1 MAIGVAASVLLLPL
15 NAKAQKTPSGLK
27 DSNPPTELRVSK
39 KMTPAERQAKINE
52 HIAKHP
58 LLHKR
63 LVPQMAKRDSL
74 VRLNRNIEAGIK
86 TKQTPQVPILRAKD
100 AKPMTFW
107 GNVLYDA
114 TWGAET
120 PEYGIYTFGTEAPIS
135 VKKQFLDEFFRA
147 TGAGA
152 WIEDNLYFVMYQNF
166 WGTDMIYFYHYDT
179 NTWEKKVEKRIEDYS
194 LIACETAVAADG
206 TVYGCFLDGNG
217 SNNELGIADY
227 ENITRSTIG
236 RLRHSYVAMGIT
248 SDNILYGIAEDGN
261 LYKIDTS
268 TAEEILVGPT
278 GKQLKKADDSFYYQS
293 GEIDQTTNTFYW
305 DCVDSNQ
312 KSTLYT
318 VDLATGQLTEIGDFA
333 NNNIISLLTIPKA
346 KAADGAPAA
355 IDQMHFDF
363 VDGSLSG
370 HIQFTAPSKNF
381 AGGNLTDSKLTYTI
395 LNDKEEIAKGGTKPG
410 AAVSQPVT
418 LNKGYN
424 TITIIVS
431 NGEGPSPKFAS
442 RYYAGFDTPKPVVNA
457 HTSVDTNTGK
467 ATVTWEA
474 PAGGQNEGYVGE
486 LTYDIKRYPEGKVIK
501 TGHVGTMFEDTLP
514 EGETAVYGYGITP
527 NNHGTMGEE
536 MVSNYVSYGAPITPP
551 FANGFESEADLA
563 YFKVIDA
570 DNDGITWGIEE
581 PGMFNDNDGYARIL
595 RGEEKHS
602 FNDWLVSPAL
612 HVKANHKY
620 KISFRLSGRYKYY
633 EEQFEV
639 KYGTAPT
646 PEAMTKTLM
655 PQTMIKRSDFEA
667 VTLTLDADKD
677 ETIYLGFHALSVKPE
692 AMGVKIDD
700 VVMTAGVDFFAP
712 DQVTGLE
719 AEADPQ
725 GALSTQITFTAPTK
739 RLNGETLDKIT
750 GFQLRRTGQVVAEI
764 PAAAPGSKVT
774 FTDNT
779 ATNGINVYSVAAV
792 NDKGA
797 SFYCTPVAIYV
808 GEDAPVAPV
817 KKNTETRDN
826 SIRFNWEAPARG
838 RLGGYLNPEKIT
850 YTLAESDG
858 ADFKPTYTP
867 VDETTGKTFFDY
879 AVNPND
885 GAEQTVKTLFVKAK
899 NSYGESS
906 YVPLPSYIQGKP
918 YEIPFFASVKN
929 YKFYGILWSSWGTGK
944 SDFELST
951 NSVDND
957 GGSFYIVSKNKEDI
971 AYLGSGKIRLGGVDA
986 PKLMFHHKAAE
997 GSNAKITVEVETPD
1011 GVSHV
1016 AGVIDYAN
1024 LEADQWHASGI
1035 DLSPWANEPFIT
1047 FDFAVQAEAYKDL
1060 YIDRLFIRDTQTDDL
1075 NAEIEAP
1082 ETVLKGGK
1090 AKVSVRVN
1098 NFGENAANNYKV
1110 KLYANDELVETKK
1123 MTETLGA
1130 YDFTDVVFD
1139 FQSNKLDQNEAVE
1152 LKAEVE
1158 YAYDLNEDD
1167 NVVSTNVKY
1176 LTSEKPKPESAEAVL
1191 TEEGVNLTWT
1201 PVSTDTDTETKT
1213 ESFENATSWSQDNFG
1228 DFTSEA
1234 VNAGTTGG
1242 VFEKY
1247 KFPNQGSNYGFM
1259 LFDPANGWLTETQLE
1274 QVPDFKAHNGDKY
1287 LAALYRVNGEGYDV
1301 SQNNWLYSPA
1311 LSGDEQEITFWVK
1324 NYNDGQTIHEE
1335 NFSVLYS
1342 TTDDKRESFVKLG
1355 ETYSITS
1362 GAWEQIKV
1370 ELPAG
1375 TKYFAINHNT
1385 PTWNNPFFFMID
1397 DITYSCGAGEVKG
1410 YNIYRDGQLIGNVE
1424 ANVRS
1429 FIDKQIL
1436 QDADKHLYGV
1446 TAVYAA
1452 EESEATL
1459 THTVTGIN
1467 GLTLGG
1473 PAFDV
1478 YSPDGIR
1485 VAKGV
1490 KNLKSLKKGV
1500 YIVNGQKVVVK

>member
-39 KMTPAERQAKINE
+39 KMTPAERQAKMNE

-135 VKKQFLDEFFRA
+135 VKKQFQDEFFRA

-268 TAEEILVGPT
+268 TVEEILVGPT

-395 LNDKEEIAKGGTKPG
+395 LNDKEDIAKGGTKPG

-602 FNDWLVSPAL
+602 FDDWLVSPAL
-612 HVKANHKY
+612 HVKANHQY

-719 AEADPQ
+719 AEARPTGRTLHPNHVHRSYEASQRRNLRQNHGLPAPPHGPGGCRDSCCCSGQQ
-725 GALSTQITFTAPTK
+725 GDLHRQH
-739 RLNGETLDKIT
+739 R
-750 GFQLRRTGQVVAEI
+750 
-764 PAAAPGSKVT
+764 
-774 FTDNT
+774 
-779 ATNGINVYSVAAV
+779 
-792 NDKGA
+792 
-797 SFYCTPVAIYV
+797 
-808 GEDAPVAPV
+808 
-817 KKNTETRDN
+817 
-826 SIRFNWEAPARG
+826 
-838 RLGGYLNPEKIT
+838 
-850 YTLAESDG
+850 
-858 ADFKPTYTP
+858 
-867 VDETTGKTFFDY
+867 
-879 AVNPND
+879 
-885 GAEQTVKTLFVKAK
+885 
-899 NSYGESS
+899 
-906 YVPLPSYIQGKP
+906 
-918 YEIPFFASVKN
+918 
-929 YKFYGILWSSWGTGK
+929 
-944 SDFELST
+944 
-951 NSVDND
+951 
-957 GGSFYIVSKNKEDI
+957 
-971 AYLGSGKIRLGGVDA
+971 
-986 PKLMFHHKAAE
+986 H
-997 GSNAKITVEVETPD
+997 
-1011 GVSHV
+1011 
-1016 AGVIDYAN
+1016 
-1024 LEADQWHASGI
+1024 QWH
-1035 DLSPWANEPFIT
+1035 
-1047 FDFAVQAEAYKDL
+1047 Q
-1060 YIDRLFIRDTQTDDL
+1060 RL
-1075 NAEIEAP
+1075 
-1082 ETVLKGGK
+1082 
-1090 AKVSVRVN
+1090 
-1098 NFGENAANNYKV
+1098 
-1110 KLYANDELVETKK
+1110 
-1123 MTETLGA
+1123 
-1130 YDFTDVVFD
+1130 
-1139 FQSNKLDQNEAVE
+1139 
-1152 LKAEVE
+1152 
-1158 YAYDLNEDD
+1158 
-1167 NVVSTNVKY
+1167 
-1176 LTSEKPKPESAEAVL
+1176 
-1191 TEEGVNLTWT
+1191 
-1201 PVSTDTDTETKT
+1201 
-1213 ESFENATSWSQDNFG
+1213 
-1228 DFTSEA
+1228 
-1234 VNAGTTGG
+1234 
-1242 VFEKY
+1242 
-1247 KFPNQGSNYGFM
+1247 
-1259 LFDPANGWLTETQLE
+1259 
-1274 QVPDFKAHNGDKY
+1274 
-1287 LAALYRVNGEGYDV
+1287 
-1301 SQNNWLYSPA
+1301 
-1311 LSGDEQEITFWVK
+1311 
-1324 NYNDGQTIHEE
+1324 
-1335 NFSVLYS
+1335 
-1342 TTDDKRESFVKLG
+1342 
-1355 ETYSITS
+1355 
-1362 GAWEQIKV
+1362 
-1370 ELPAG
+1370 
-1375 TKYFAINHNT
+1375 
-1385 PTWNNPFFFMID
+1385 
-1397 DITYSCGAGEVKG
+1397 
-1410 YNIYRDGQLIGNVE
+1410 
-1424 ANVRS
+1424 
-1429 FIDKQIL
+1429 
-1436 QDADKHLYGV
+1436 
-1446 TAVYAA
+1446 
-1452 EESEATL
+1452 
-1459 THTVTGIN
+1459 
-1467 GLTLGG
+1467 
-1473 PAFDV
+1473 
-1478 YSPDGIR
+1478 
-1485 VAKGV
+1485 
-1490 KNLKSLKKGV
+1490 
-1500 YIVNGQKVVVK
+1500 

>member
-39 KMTPAERQAKINE
+39 KMTPAERQAKMNE

-135 VKKQFLDEFFRA
+135 VRKQFQDEFFRA

-355 IDQMHFDF
+355 IEQMHFDF

-602 FNDWLVSPAL
+602 FDDWLVSPAL
-612 HVKANHKY
+612 HVKANHQY

-774 FTDNT
+774 GTSDYLDT
-779 ATNGINVYSVAAV
+779 ACCQRQGRQFLLHPRRHLC
-792 NDKGA
+792 G
-797 SFYCTPVAIYV
+797 
-808 GEDAPVAPV
+808 
-817 KKNTETRDN
+817 
-826 SIRFNWEAPARG
+826 RG
-838 RLGGYLNPEKIT
+838 RSRRSRQKEHGNPRQ
-850 YTLAESDG
+850 LH
-858 ADFKPTYTP
+858 
-867 VDETTGKTFFDY
+867 
-879 AVNPND
+879 
-885 GAEQTVKTLFVKAK
+885 
-899 NSYGESS
+899 
-906 YVPLPSYIQGKP
+906 PLQ
-918 YEIPFFASVKN
+918 
-929 YKFYGILWSSWGTGK
+929 
-944 SDFELST
+944 
-951 NSVDND
+951 
-957 GGSFYIVSKNKEDI
+957 
-971 AYLGSGKIRLGGVDA
+971 LGSTRKRSL
-986 PKLMFHHKAAE
+986 
-997 GSNAKITVEVETPD
+997 
-1011 GVSHV
+1011 
-1016 AGVIDYAN
+1016 
-1024 LEADQWHASGI
+1024 
-1035 DLSPWANEPFIT
+1035 
-1047 FDFAVQAEAYKDL
+1047 
-1060 YIDRLFIRDTQTDDL
+1060 
-1075 NAEIEAP
+1075 
-1082 ETVLKGGK
+1082 
-1090 AKVSVRVN
+1090 
-1098 NFGENAANNYKV
+1098 
-1110 KLYANDELVETKK
+1110 
-1123 MTETLGA
+1123 
-1130 YDFTDVVFD
+1130 
-1139 FQSNKLDQNEAVE
+1139 
-1152 LKAEVE
+1152 
-1158 YAYDLNEDD
+1158 
-1167 NVVSTNVKY
+1167 
-1176 LTSEKPKPESAEAVL
+1176 
-1191 TEEGVNLTWT
+1191 
-1201 PVSTDTDTETKT
+1201 
-1213 ESFENATSWSQDNFG
+1213 
-1228 DFTSEA
+1228 
-1234 VNAGTTGG
+1234 
-1242 VFEKY
+1242 
-1247 KFPNQGSNYGFM
+1247 
-1259 LFDPANGWLTETQLE
+1259 GWLSQPREDHLHPRRVGWSRLQ
-1274 QVPDFKAHNGDKY
+1274 AH
-1287 LAALYRVNGEGYDV
+1287 LHPSR
-1301 SQNNWLYSPA
+1301 
-1311 LSGDEQEITFWVK
+1311 
-1324 NYNDGQTIHEE
+1324 
-1335 NFSVLYS
+1335 
-1342 TTDDKRESFVKLG
+1342 
-1355 ETYSITS
+1355 
-1362 GAWEQIKV
+1362 
-1370 ELPAG
+1370 
-1375 TKYFAINHNT
+1375 
-1385 PTWNNPFFFMID
+1385 
-1397 DITYSCGAGEVKG
+1397 
-1410 YNIYRDGQLIGNVE
+1410 RDH
-1424 ANVRS
+1424 R
-1429 FIDKQIL
+1429 
-1436 QDADKHLYGV
+1436 QDL
-1446 TAVYAA
+1446 
-1452 EESEATL
+1452 L
-1459 THTVTGIN
+1459 
-1467 GLTLGG
+1467 
-1473 PAFDV
+1473 
-1478 YSPDGIR
+1478 
-1485 VAKGV
+1485 
-1490 KNLKSLKKGV
+1490 
-1500 YIVNGQKVVVK
+1500 

>member
-1 MAIGVAASVLLLPL
+1 MAIGVAASVLLPPL

-39 KMTPAERQAKINE
+39 KMTPAERQAKMNE

-135 VKKQFLDEFFRA
+135 VKKQFQDEFFRA

-268 TAEEILVGPT
+268 TAEETLIGPT

-486 LTYDIKRYPEGKVIK
+486 LTYNIKRYPEGKVIK

-570 DNDGITWGIEE
+570 DNDG
-581 PGMFNDNDGYARIL
+581 YARIL

-602 FNDWLVSPAL
+602 FDDWLVSPAL

-867 VDETTGKTFFDY
+867 VGETTGKTFFDY

-885 GAEQTVKTLFVKAK
+885 GAEQTVKTIFVKAK

-1201 PVSTDTDTETKT
+1201 PVSTDTETKT

>member
-1 MAIGVAASVLLLPL
+1 MVIGVVASVLLLPL

-39 KMTPAERQAKINE
+39 KMTPAERQAKMNE
-52 HIAKHP
+52 HITKHP

-135 VKKQFLDEFFRA
+135 VKKQFQDEFFRA

-248 SDNILYGIAEDGN
+248 SDNVLYGIAEDGN

-612 HVKANHKY
+612 HVKANHQY

-750 GFQLRRTGQVVAEI
+750 GFQLRRTGLH
-764 PAAAPGSKVT
+764 
-774 FTDNT
+774 F
-779 ATNGINVYSVAAV
+779 
-792 NDKGA
+792 
-797 SFYCTPVAIYV
+797 
-808 GEDAPVAPV
+808 
-817 KKNTETRDN
+817 R
-826 SIRFNWEAPARG
+826 
-838 RLGGYLNPEKIT
+838 
-850 YTLAESDG
+850 
-858 ADFKPTYTP
+858 
-867 VDETTGKTFFDY
+867 
-879 AVNPND
+879 
-885 GAEQTVKTLFVKAK
+885 
-899 NSYGESS
+899 
-906 YVPLPSYIQGKP
+906 
-918 YEIPFFASVKN
+918 
-929 YKFYGILWSSWGTGK
+929 
-944 SDFELST
+944 
-951 NSVDND
+951 
-957 GGSFYIVSKNKEDI
+957 
-971 AYLGSGKIRLGGVDA
+971 
-986 PKLMFHHKAAE
+986 
-997 GSNAKITVEVETPD
+997 
-1011 GVSHV
+1011 
-1016 AGVIDYAN
+1016 
-1024 LEADQWHASGI
+1024 
-1035 DLSPWANEPFIT
+1035 
-1047 FDFAVQAEAYKDL
+1047 
-1060 YIDRLFIRDTQTDDL
+1060 
-1075 NAEIEAP
+1075 
-1082 ETVLKGGK
+1082 
-1090 AKVSVRVN
+1090 
-1098 NFGENAANNYKV
+1098 
-1110 KLYANDELVETKK
+1110 
-1123 MTETLGA
+1123 
-1130 YDFTDVVFD
+1130 
-1139 FQSNKLDQNEAVE
+1139 
-1152 LKAEVE
+1152 
-1158 YAYDLNEDD
+1158 
-1167 NVVSTNVKY
+1167 
-1176 LTSEKPKPESAEAVL
+1176 
-1191 TEEGVNLTWT
+1191 
-1201 PVSTDTDTETKT
+1201 
-1213 ESFENATSWSQDNFG
+1213 
-1228 DFTSEA
+1228 
-1234 VNAGTTGG
+1234 
-1242 VFEKY
+1242 
-1247 KFPNQGSNYGFM
+1247 
-1259 LFDPANGWLTETQLE
+1259 
-1274 QVPDFKAHNGDKY
+1274 
-1287 LAALYRVNGEGYDV
+1287 
-1301 SQNNWLYSPA
+1301 
-1311 LSGDEQEITFWVK
+1311 
-1324 NYNDGQTIHEE
+1324 
-1335 NFSVLYS
+1335 
-1342 TTDDKRESFVKLG
+1342 
-1355 ETYSITS
+1355 
-1362 GAWEQIKV
+1362 
-1370 ELPAG
+1370 
-1375 TKYFAINHNT
+1375 
-1385 PTWNNPFFFMID
+1385 
-1397 DITYSCGAGEVKG
+1397 
-1410 YNIYRDGQLIGNVE
+1410 
-1424 ANVRS
+1424 
-1429 FIDKQIL
+1429 
-1436 QDADKHLYGV
+1436 
-1446 TAVYAA
+1446 
-1452 EESEATL
+1452 
-1459 THTVTGIN
+1459 
-1467 GLTLGG
+1467 
-1473 PAFDV
+1473 
-1478 YSPDGIR
+1478 
-1485 VAKGV
+1485 
-1490 KNLKSLKKGV
+1490 
-1500 YIVNGQKVVVK
+1500 

>member
-39 KMTPAERQAKINE
+39 KMTPAERQAKMNE

-135 VKKQFLDEFFRA
+135 VKKQFQDEFFRA

-179 NTWEKKVEKRIEDYS
+179 NTWEKKVEKRTEDYS

-602 FNDWLVSPAL
+602 FDDWLVSPAL
-612 HVKANHKY
+612 HVKANHQY

-764 PAAAPGSKVT
+764 PAAPGSKVT

-826 SIRFNWEAPARG
+826 SIRFNWEAPAKG

-867 VDETTGKTFFDY
+867 VGETTGKTFFDY

-1060 YIDRLFIRDTQTDDL
+1060 YIDRLFVRDTQTDDL

-1130 YDFTDVVFD
+1130 YEFTDVVFD

-1167 NVVSTNVKY
+1167 NVASTNVKY

-1191 TEEGVNLTWT
+1191 TEEGVSLTWT
-1201 PVSTDTDTETKT
+1201 PVSTDTKTKT

-1259 LFDPANGWLTETQLE
+1259 AFDPTNGWLTDAQLKE
-1274 QVPDFKAHNGDKY
+1274 VPDFKAHNGDKY

-1397 DITYSCGAGEVKG
+1397 DITYSCGAGKVKG

-1467 GLTLGG
+1467 GLTLSGS
-1473 PAFDV
+1473 AFDV

>member
-1 MAIGVAASVLLLPL
+1 MAIGVAASILLLPL
-15 NAKAQKTPSGLK
+15 NAKAQETPSGLK
-27 DSNPPTELRVSK
+27 DSYPPTELRVSK
-39 KMTPAERQAKINE
+39 KMTPAERQAKMNE

-135 VKKQFLDEFFRA
+135 VKKQFQDEFFRA

-166 WGTDMIYFYHYDT
+166 WGTDIIYFYHYDT

-194 LIACETAVAADG
+194 LIACETAVAANG

-514 EGETAVYGYGITP
+514 GGETAVYGYGITP

-612 HVKANHKY
+612 HVKANHQY

-739 RLNGETLDKIT
+739 RLNGET
-750 GFQLRRTGQVVAEI
+750 
-764 PAAAPGSKVT
+764 
-774 FTDNT
+774 
-779 ATNGINVYSVAAV
+779 
-792 NDKGA
+792 
-797 SFYCTPVAIYV
+797 
-808 GEDAPVAPV
+808 
-817 KKNTETRDN
+817 
-826 SIRFNWEAPARG
+826 
-838 RLGGYLNPEKIT
+838 
-850 YTLAESDG
+850 
-858 ADFKPTYTP
+858 
-867 VDETTGKTFFDY
+867 
-879 AVNPND
+879 
-885 GAEQTVKTLFVKAK
+885 
-899 NSYGESS
+899 
-906 YVPLPSYIQGKP
+906 
-918 YEIPFFASVKN
+918 
-929 YKFYGILWSSWGTGK
+929 
-944 SDFELST
+944 
-951 NSVDND
+951 
-957 GGSFYIVSKNKEDI
+957 
-971 AYLGSGKIRLGGVDA
+971 
-986 PKLMFHHKAAE
+986 
-997 GSNAKITVEVETPD
+997 
-1011 GVSHV
+1011 
-1016 AGVIDYAN
+1016 
-1024 LEADQWHASGI
+1024 
-1035 DLSPWANEPFIT
+1035 
-1047 FDFAVQAEAYKDL
+1047 
-1060 YIDRLFIRDTQTDDL
+1060 
-1075 NAEIEAP
+1075 
-1082 ETVLKGGK
+1082 
-1090 AKVSVRVN
+1090 
-1098 NFGENAANNYKV
+1098 
-1110 KLYANDELVETKK
+1110 
-1123 MTETLGA
+1123 
-1130 YDFTDVVFD
+1130 
-1139 FQSNKLDQNEAVE
+1139 
-1152 LKAEVE
+1152 
-1158 YAYDLNEDD
+1158 
-1167 NVVSTNVKY
+1167 
-1176 LTSEKPKPESAEAVL
+1176 
-1191 TEEGVNLTWT
+1191 
-1201 PVSTDTDTETKT
+1201 
-1213 ESFENATSWSQDNFG
+1213 
-1228 DFTSEA
+1228 
-1234 VNAGTTGG
+1234 
-1242 VFEKY
+1242 
-1247 KFPNQGSNYGFM
+1247 
-1259 LFDPANGWLTETQLE
+1259 
-1274 QVPDFKAHNGDKY
+1274 
-1287 LAALYRVNGEGYDV
+1287 
-1301 SQNNWLYSPA
+1301 
-1311 LSGDEQEITFWVK
+1311 
-1324 NYNDGQTIHEE
+1324 
-1335 NFSVLYS
+1335 
-1342 TTDDKRESFVKLG
+1342 
-1355 ETYSITS
+1355 
-1362 GAWEQIKV
+1362 
-1370 ELPAG
+1370 
-1375 TKYFAINHNT
+1375 
-1385 PTWNNPFFFMID
+1385 
-1397 DITYSCGAGEVKG
+1397 
-1410 YNIYRDGQLIGNVE
+1410 
-1424 ANVRS
+1424 
-1429 FIDKQIL
+1429 
-1436 QDADKHLYGV
+1436 
-1446 TAVYAA
+1446 
-1452 EESEATL
+1452 
-1459 THTVTGIN
+1459 
-1467 GLTLGG
+1467 
-1473 PAFDV
+1473 
-1478 YSPDGIR
+1478 
-1485 VAKGV
+1485 
-1490 KNLKSLKKGV
+1490 
-1500 YIVNGQKVVVK
+1500 

>member
-39 KMTPAERQAKINE
+39 KMTPAERKAKMNE

-135 VKKQFLDEFFRA
+135 VKKQFQDEFFRA

-370 HIQFTAPSKNF
+370 HIQFTAPNKNF

-602 FNDWLVSPAL
+602 FDDWLVSPAL

-764 PAAAPGSKVT
+764 PAASPPGSKVT

-808 GEDAPVAPV
+808 GEDAPVTPV

-867 VDETTGKTFFDY
+867 VGETTGKTFFDY

-899 NSYGESS
+899 NAYGESS

-1123 MTETLGA
+1123 MSETLGS

-1191 TEEGVNLTWT
+1191 TEEGVSLTWT
-1201 PVSTDTDTETKT
+1201 PVSTDTETKT
-1213 ESFENATSWSQDNFG
+1213 ESFENATPWSQDNFG

-1259 LFDPANGWLTETQLE
+1259 LFDPANGWLTEKQLE

-1342 TTDDKRESFVKLG
+1342 TTDNKRESFVKLG

>member
-39 KMTPAERQAKINE
+39 KMTPAERQAKMNE

-135 VKKQFLDEFFRA
+135 VKKQFQDEFFRA

-370 HIQFTAPSKNF
+370 HIQFTAPNKNF

-677 ETIYLGFHALSVKPE
+677 ETIYL
-692 AMGVKIDD
+692 
-700 VVMTAGVDFFAP
+700 
-712 DQVTGLE
+712 
-719 AEADPQ
+719 
-725 GALSTQITFTAPTK
+725 
-739 RLNGETLDKIT
+739 
-750 GFQLRRTGQVVAEI
+750 
-764 PAAAPGSKVT
+764 
-774 FTDNT
+774 
-779 ATNGINVYSVAAV
+779 
-792 NDKGA
+792 A
-797 SFYCTPVAIYV
+797 SM
-808 GEDAPVAPV
+808 
-817 KKNTETRDN
+817 
-826 SIRFNWEAPARG
+826 
-838 RLGGYLNPEKIT
+838 
-850 YTLAESDG
+850 
-858 ADFKPTYTP
+858 
-867 VDETTGKTFFDY
+867 
-879 AVNPND
+879 
-885 GAEQTVKTLFVKAK
+885 
-899 NSYGESS
+899 
-906 YVPLPSYIQGKP
+906 
-918 YEIPFFASVKN
+918 PF
-929 YKFYGILWSSWGTGK
+929 
-944 SDFELST
+944 
-951 NSVDND
+951 
-957 GGSFYIVSKNKEDI
+957 
-971 AYLGSGKIRLGGVDA
+971 
-986 PKLMFHHKAAE
+986 P
-997 GSNAKITVEVETPD
+997 
-1011 GVSHV
+1011 
-1016 AGVIDYAN
+1016 
-1024 LEADQWHASGI
+1024 
-1035 DLSPWANEPFIT
+1035 
-1047 FDFAVQAEAYKDL
+1047 
-1060 YIDRLFIRDTQTDDL
+1060 
-1075 NAEIEAP
+1075 
-1082 ETVLKGGK
+1082 
-1090 AKVSVRVN
+1090 
-1098 NFGENAANNYKV
+1098 
-1110 KLYANDELVETKK
+1110 
-1123 MTETLGA
+1123 
-1130 YDFTDVVFD
+1130 
-1139 FQSNKLDQNEAVE
+1139 
-1152 LKAEVE
+1152 
-1158 YAYDLNEDD
+1158 
-1167 NVVSTNVKY
+1167 
-1176 LTSEKPKPESAEAVL
+1176 
-1191 TEEGVNLTWT
+1191 
-1201 PVSTDTDTETKT
+1201 
-1213 ESFENATSWSQDNFG
+1213 
-1228 DFTSEA
+1228 
-1234 VNAGTTGG
+1234 
-1242 VFEKY
+1242 
-1247 KFPNQGSNYGFM
+1247 
-1259 LFDPANGWLTETQLE
+1259 
-1274 QVPDFKAHNGDKY
+1274 
-1287 LAALYRVNGEGYDV
+1287 
-1301 SQNNWLYSPA
+1301 
-1311 LSGDEQEITFWVK
+1311 
-1324 NYNDGQTIHEE
+1324 
-1335 NFSVLYS
+1335 
-1342 TTDDKRESFVKLG
+1342 
-1355 ETYSITS
+1355 
-1362 GAWEQIKV
+1362 
-1370 ELPAG
+1370 
-1375 TKYFAINHNT
+1375 
-1385 PTWNNPFFFMID
+1385 
-1397 DITYSCGAGEVKG
+1397 
-1410 YNIYRDGQLIGNVE
+1410 
-1424 ANVRS
+1424 
-1429 FIDKQIL
+1429 
-1436 QDADKHLYGV
+1436 
-1446 TAVYAA
+1446 
-1452 EESEATL
+1452 
-1459 THTVTGIN
+1459 
-1467 GLTLGG
+1467 
-1473 PAFDV
+1473 
-1478 YSPDGIR
+1478 
-1485 VAKGV
+1485 
-1490 KNLKSLKKGV
+1490 
-1500 YIVNGQKVVVK
+1500 

>member
-39 KMTPAERQAKINE
+39 KMTPAERQAKMNE

-135 VKKQFLDEFFRA
+135 VKKQFQDEFFRA

-602 FNDWLVSPAL
+602 FDDWLVSPAL

-808 GEDAPVAPV
+808 GEDAPVTPV
-817 KKNTETRDN
+817 KRTR
-826 SIRFNWEAPARG
+826 
-838 RLGGYLNPEKIT
+838 
-850 YTLAESDG
+850 
-858 ADFKPTYTP
+858 KP
-867 VDETTGKTFFDY
+867 ETTPSASIGKHPQEVAWVAISTPRRSLTPSPSRMEPTSSPLTPQS
-879 AVNPND
+879 ARPQ
-885 GAEQTVKTLFVKAK
+885 ARPSLTTLSIPTTEQ
-899 NSYGESS
+899 SR
-906 YVPLPSYIQGKP
+906 P
-918 YEIPFFASVKN
+918 
-929 YKFYGILWSSWGTGK
+929 
-944 SDFELST
+944 
-951 NSVDND
+951 
-957 GGSFYIVSKNKEDI
+957 
-971 AYLGSGKIRLGGVDA
+971 
-986 PKLMFHHKAAE
+986 
-997 GSNAKITVEVETPD
+997 
-1011 GVSHV
+1011 
-1016 AGVIDYAN
+1016 
-1024 LEADQWHASGI
+1024 
-1035 DLSPWANEPFIT
+1035 
-1047 FDFAVQAEAYKDL
+1047 
-1060 YIDRLFIRDTQTDDL
+1060 
-1075 NAEIEAP
+1075 
-1082 ETVLKGGK
+1082 
-1090 AKVSVRVN
+1090 
-1098 NFGENAANNYKV
+1098 
-1110 KLYANDELVETKK
+1110 
-1123 MTETLGA
+1123 
-1130 YDFTDVVFD
+1130 
-1139 FQSNKLDQNEAVE
+1139 
-1152 LKAEVE
+1152 
-1158 YAYDLNEDD
+1158 
-1167 NVVSTNVKY
+1167 
-1176 LTSEKPKPESAEAVL
+1176 
-1191 TEEGVNLTWT
+1191 
-1201 PVSTDTDTETKT
+1201 
-1213 ESFENATSWSQDNFG
+1213 
-1228 DFTSEA
+1228 
-1234 VNAGTTGG
+1234 
-1242 VFEKY
+1242 
-1247 KFPNQGSNYGFM
+1247 
-1259 LFDPANGWLTETQLE
+1259 
-1274 QVPDFKAHNGDKY
+1274 
-1287 LAALYRVNGEGYDV
+1287 
-1301 SQNNWLYSPA
+1301 
-1311 LSGDEQEITFWVK
+1311 
-1324 NYNDGQTIHEE
+1324 
-1335 NFSVLYS
+1335 
-1342 TTDDKRESFVKLG
+1342 
-1355 ETYSITS
+1355 
-1362 GAWEQIKV
+1362 
-1370 ELPAG
+1370 
-1375 TKYFAINHNT
+1375 
-1385 PTWNNPFFFMID
+1385 
-1397 DITYSCGAGEVKG
+1397 
-1410 YNIYRDGQLIGNVE
+1410 
-1424 ANVRS
+1424 
-1429 FIDKQIL
+1429 
-1436 QDADKHLYGV
+1436 
-1446 TAVYAA
+1446 
-1452 EESEATL
+1452 
-1459 THTVTGIN
+1459 
-1467 GLTLGG
+1467 
-1473 PAFDV
+1473 
-1478 YSPDGIR
+1478 
-1485 VAKGV
+1485 
-1490 KNLKSLKKGV
+1490 
-1500 YIVNGQKVVVK
+1500 

>member
-1 MAIGVAASVLLLPL
+1 MVIGVVVSVLLLPL

-39 KMTPAERQAKINE
+39 KMTPAERQAKMNE

-135 VKKQFLDEFFRA
+135 VKKQFQDEFFRA

-424 TITIIVS
+424 TITIIVN

-612 HVKANHKY
+612 HVKANHQY

-826 SIRFNWEAPARG
+826 SIRFNWEAPAKG

-867 VDETTGKTFFDY
+867 VGETTGKTFFDY

-1024 LEADQWHASGI
+1024 LEADQWHCLGSL

-1201 PVSTDTDTETKT
+1201 PVSTDTETKT

-1259 LFDPANGWLTETQLE
+1259 LFDPANGWLTEKQLE

-1342 TTDDKRESFVKLG
+1342 TTDNKRESFVKLG

-1397 DITYSCGAGEVKG
+1397 DITYSCGAGEVKS

-1467 GLTLGG
+1467 GLTLGES
-1473 PAFDV
+1473 AFDV

>member
-39 KMTPAERQAKINE
+39 KMTPAERQAKMNE

-135 VKKQFLDEFFRA
+135 VKKQFQDEFFRA

-612 HVKANHKY
+612 HVKANHQY

-764 PAAAPGSKVT
+764 PAAPGSKVT

-808 GEDAPVAPV
+808 GEDAPVTPI

-867 VDETTGKTFFDY
+867 VGETTGKTFFDY

-1024 LEADQWHASGI
+1024 LEADQWHASSI

-1123 MTETLGA
+1123 MSETLGA

-1139 FQSNKLDQNEAVE
+1139 FQSNKLDQNESVE

-1191 TEEGVNLTWT
+1191 TEEGVSLTWT
-1201 PVSTDTDTETKT
+1201 PVSTDTETKT

-1259 LFDPANGWLTETQLE
+1259 LFDPANGWLTEKQLE

-1385 PTWNNPFFFMID
+1385 PTWNNPFIFMID
-1397 DITYSCGAGEVKG
+1397 DITYSCGAGKVKG

-1467 GLTLGG
+1467 GLTLGES
-1473 PAFDV
+1473 AFDV

>member
-1 MAIGVAASVLLLPL
+1 MAIGVVASVLLLPL

-39 KMTPAERQAKINE
+39 KMTPAERQAKMNE

-135 VKKQFLDEFFRA
+135 VKKQFQDEFFRA

-486 LTYDIKRYPEGKVIK
+486 LTYNIKRYPEGKVIK

-612 HVKANHKY
+612 HVKANHQY

-712 DQVTGLE
+712 DQVIGLE

-779 ATNGINVYSVAAV
+779 AVNGINVYSVAAV

-808 GEDAPVAPV
+808 GEDAPVTPV

-858 ADFKPTYTP
+858 WSRLQATYTP
-867 VDETTGKTFFDY
+867 VGETTGKTFFDY

-1123 MTETLGA
+1123 MSETLGA

-1139 FQSNKLDQNEAVE
+1139 FQSNKLDQNESVE

-1191 TEEGVNLTWT
+1191 TEEGVSLTWT
-1201 PVSTDTDTETKT
+1201 PVSTDTETKT

-1362 GAWEQIKV
+1362 GTWEQIKV

-1397 DITYSCGAGEVKG
+1397 DITYSCGAGKVKG

-1467 GLTLGG
+1467 GLTLSGS
-1473 PAFDV
+1473 AFDV

>member
-1 MAIGVAASVLLLPL
+1 MAIGVVASVLLLPL

-39 KMTPAERQAKINE
+39 KMTPAERQAKMNE

-248 SDNILYGIAEDGN
+248 SDNVLYGIAEDGN

-370 HIQFTAPSKNF
+370 HIQFTAPNKNF

-501 TGHVGTMFEDTLP
+501 TGHVGTIFEDTLP

-602 FNDWLVSPAL
+602 FDDWLVSPAL

-639 KYGTAPT
+639 MYGTAPT

-750 GFQLRRTGQVVAEI
+750 GFLLRRTGQVVAEI
-764 PAAAPGSKVT
+764 PAAPGSKVT

-867 VDETTGKTFFDY
+867 VGETTGKTFFDY

-1139 FQSNKLDQNEAVE
+1139 FQSNKLDQNESVE

-1191 TEEGVNLTWT
+1191 TEEGVSLTWT
-1201 PVSTDTDTETKT
+1201 PVSTDTETKT

-1259 LFDPANGWLTETQLE
+1259 LFDPANGWLTETQLD

-1362 GAWEQIKV
+1362 DAWEQIKV

-1397 DITYSCGAGEVKG
+1397 DITYSCGAGKVKG

-1473 PAFDV
+1473 SAFDV

>member
-1 MAIGVAASVLLLPL
+1 MAIGVVASVLLLPL

-39 KMTPAERQAKINE
+39 KMTPAERQAKMNE
-52 HIAKHP
+52 HITKHP

-100 AKPMTFW
+100 TKPMTFW

-135 VKKQFLDEFFRA
+135 VKKQFQDEFFRA

-612 HVKANHKY
+612 HVKANHQY

-764 PAAAPGSKVT
+764 PAAPGSKVT

-808 GEDAPVAPV
+808 GEDAPVTPV

-867 VDETTGKTFFDY
+867 VGETTGKTFFDY

-1130 YDFTDVVFD
+1130 YEFTDVVFD
-1139 FQSNKLDQNEAVE
+1139 FQSNKLDPNEAVE

-1191 TEEGVNLTWT
+1191 TEEGVSLTWT
-1201 PVSTDTDTETKT
+1201 PVSTDTETKT

-1473 PAFDV
+1473 SAFDV

>member
-1 MAIGVAASVLLLPL
+1 MAIGVVASVLLLPL
-15 NAKAQKTPSGLK
+15 NAKAQKTPAGLK

-39 KMTPAERQAKINE
+39 KMTPAERQAKMNE
-52 HIAKHP
+52 HIAKRP

-268 TAEEILVGPT
+268 TAEETLVGPT

-581 PGMFNDNDGYARIL
+581 PGMFNDNDGFARIL

-808 GEDAPVAPV
+808 GEDAPV

-867 VDETTGKTFFDY
+867 VGETTGKTFFDY

-1047 FDFAVQAEAYKDL
+1047 FDFAVQAEAYKEL

-1130 YDFTDVVFD
+1130 YEFTDVVFD

-1167 NVVSTNVKY
+1167 NVASTNVKY

-1191 TEEGVNLTWT
+1191 TEEGVSLTWT
-1201 PVSTDTDTETKT
+1201 PVSTDTETKT

-1385 PTWNNPFFFMID
+1385 PTWNNPFIFMID
-1397 DITYSCGAGEVKG
+1397 DITYSCGAGKVKG

-1473 PAFDV
+1473 SAFDV

>member
-1 MAIGVAASVLLLPL
+1 MAIGVVASVLLLPL

-39 KMTPAERQAKINE
+39 KMTPAERQAKMNE

-135 VKKQFLDEFFRA
+135 VKKQFQDEFFRA

-536 MVSNYVSYGAPITPP
+536 MVSNYVFYGAPITPP
-551 FANGFESEADLA
+551 FANSFESEADLA

-581 PGMFNDNDGYARIL
+581 PGMFNDNDSYARIL

-764 PAAAPGSKVT
+764 PAAAAPGSKVT

-808 GEDAPVAPV
+808 GEDAPVTPV

-838 RLGGYLNPEKIT
+838 RL
-850 YTLAESDG
+850 
-858 ADFKPTYTP
+858 
-867 VDETTGKTFFDY
+867 
-879 AVNPND
+879 
-885 GAEQTVKTLFVKAK
+885 
-899 NSYGESS
+899 
-906 YVPLPSYIQGKP
+906 
-918 YEIPFFASVKN
+918 
-929 YKFYGILWSSWGTGK
+929 
-944 SDFELST
+944 
-951 NSVDND
+951 
-957 GGSFYIVSKNKEDI
+957 
-971 AYLGSGKIRLGGVDA
+971 
-986 PKLMFHHKAAE
+986 
-997 GSNAKITVEVETPD
+997 
-1011 GVSHV
+1011 
-1016 AGVIDYAN
+1016 
-1024 LEADQWHASGI
+1024 
-1035 DLSPWANEPFIT
+1035 
-1047 FDFAVQAEAYKDL
+1047 
-1060 YIDRLFIRDTQTDDL
+1060 
-1075 NAEIEAP
+1075 
-1082 ETVLKGGK
+1082 
-1090 AKVSVRVN
+1090 
-1098 NFGENAANNYKV
+1098 
-1110 KLYANDELVETKK
+1110 
-1123 MTETLGA
+1123 
-1130 YDFTDVVFD
+1130 
-1139 FQSNKLDQNEAVE
+1139 
-1152 LKAEVE
+1152 
-1158 YAYDLNEDD
+1158 
-1167 NVVSTNVKY
+1167 
-1176 LTSEKPKPESAEAVL
+1176 
-1191 TEEGVNLTWT
+1191 
-1201 PVSTDTDTETKT
+1201 
-1213 ESFENATSWSQDNFG
+1213 
-1228 DFTSEA
+1228 
-1234 VNAGTTGG
+1234 
-1242 VFEKY
+1242 
-1247 KFPNQGSNYGFM
+1247 
-1259 LFDPANGWLTETQLE
+1259 
-1274 QVPDFKAHNGDKY
+1274 
-1287 LAALYRVNGEGYDV
+1287 
-1301 SQNNWLYSPA
+1301 
-1311 LSGDEQEITFWVK
+1311 
-1324 NYNDGQTIHEE
+1324 
-1335 NFSVLYS
+1335 
-1342 TTDDKRESFVKLG
+1342 
-1355 ETYSITS
+1355 
-1362 GAWEQIKV
+1362 
-1370 ELPAG
+1370 
-1375 TKYFAINHNT
+1375 
-1385 PTWNNPFFFMID
+1385 
-1397 DITYSCGAGEVKG
+1397 
-1410 YNIYRDGQLIGNVE
+1410 
-1424 ANVRS
+1424 
-1429 FIDKQIL
+1429 
-1436 QDADKHLYGV
+1436 
-1446 TAVYAA
+1446 
-1452 EESEATL
+1452 
-1459 THTVTGIN
+1459 
-1467 GLTLGG
+1467 
-1473 PAFDV
+1473 
-1478 YSPDGIR
+1478 
-1485 VAKGV
+1485 
-1490 KNLKSLKKGV
+1490 
-1500 YIVNGQKVVVK
+1500 

>member
-39 KMTPAERQAKINE
+39 KMTPAERQAKMNE

-135 VKKQFLDEFFRA
+135 VKKQFQDEFFRA

-370 HIQFTAPSKNF
+370 HIQFTAPNKNF

-602 FNDWLVSPAL
+602 FDDWLVSPAL
-612 HVKANHKY
+612 HVKANHQY

-808 GEDAPVAPV
+808 GEDAPVTPI

-838 RLGGYLNPEKIT
+838 RFGGYLNPEKIT
-850 YTLAESDG
+850 YT
-858 ADFKPTYTP
+858 P
-867 VDETTGKTFFDY
+867 VGETTGKTFFDY

-944 SDFELST
+944 SDFELSN

-1060 YIDRLFIRDTQTDDL
+1060 YIDRLFVRDTQTDDL

-1167 NVVSTNVKY
+1167 NVVSTNIKY

-1191 TEEGVNLTWT
+1191 TEEGVSLTWT
-1201 PVSTDTDTETKT
+1201 PVSTDTETKT

-1259 LFDPANGWLTETQLE
+1259 AFDPTNGWLTDAQLKE
-1274 QVPDFKAHNGDKY
+1274 VPDFKAHNGDKY

-1429 FIDKQIL
+1429 FIDKLIL

-1473 PAFDV
+1473 SAFDV

>member
-1 MAIGVAASVLLLPL
+1 MAIGVAASVLLPPL

-39 KMTPAERQAKINE
+39 KMTPAERQAKMNE

-135 VKKQFLDEFFRA
+135 VKKQFQDEFFRA

-152 WIEDNLYFVMYQNF
+152 WIEDNLYFVMYQKF

-268 TAEEILVGPT
+268 TAEETLVGPT

-486 LTYDIKRYPEGKVIK
+486 LTYNIKRYPEGKVIK

-602 FNDWLVSPAL
+602 FDDWLVSPAL
-612 HVKANHKY
+612 HVKANHQY

-808 GEDAPVAPV
+808 GEDAPV

-867 VDETTGKTFFDY
+867 VGETTGKTFFDY

-885 GAEQTVKTLFVKAK
+885 GAEQTVKTIFVKAK

-1130 YDFTDVVFD
+1130 YEFTDVVFD

-1167 NVVSTNVKY
+1167 NVASTDVKY

-1191 TEEGVNLTWT
+1191 TEEGVSLTWT
-1201 PVSTDTDTETKT
+1201 PVSTDTETKT

-1397 DITYSCGAGEVKG
+1397 DITYSCGAGKVKG

-1446 TAVYAA
+1446 NAVYAA

-1473 PAFDV
+1473 SAFDV

>member
-39 KMTPAERQAKINE
+39 KMTPAERQAKMNE

-248 SDNILYGIAEDGN
+248 SDNVLYGIAEDGN

-370 HIQFTAPSKNF
+370 HIQFTAPNKNF

-527 NNHGTMGEE
+527 NNHGTIGEE

-612 HVKANHKY
+612 HVKANHQY

-808 GEDAPVAPV
+808 GEDAPVTPV

-867 VDETTGKTFFDY
+867 VGETTGKTFFDY

-929 YKFYGILWSSWGTGK
+929 YKFYGILWSSWGTG
-944 SDFELST
+944 FLP
-951 NSVDND
+951 
-957 GGSFYIVSKNKEDI
+957 I
-971 AYLGSGKIRLGGVDA
+971 L
-986 PKLMFHHKAAE
+986 
-997 GSNAKITVEVETPD
+997 
-1011 GVSHV
+1011 
-1016 AGVIDYAN
+1016 
-1024 LEADQWHASGI
+1024 
-1035 DLSPWANEPFIT
+1035 
-1047 FDFAVQAEAYKDL
+1047 
-1060 YIDRLFIRDTQTDDL
+1060 
-1075 NAEIEAP
+1075 
-1082 ETVLKGGK
+1082 
-1090 AKVSVRVN
+1090 
-1098 NFGENAANNYKV
+1098 
-1110 KLYANDELVETKK
+1110 
-1123 MTETLGA
+1123 
-1130 YDFTDVVFD
+1130 
-1139 FQSNKLDQNEAVE
+1139 
-1152 LKAEVE
+1152 
-1158 YAYDLNEDD
+1158 
-1167 NVVSTNVKY
+1167 
-1176 LTSEKPKPESAEAVL
+1176 
-1191 TEEGVNLTWT
+1191 
-1201 PVSTDTDTETKT
+1201 
-1213 ESFENATSWSQDNFG
+1213 
-1228 DFTSEA
+1228 
-1234 VNAGTTGG
+1234 
-1242 VFEKY
+1242 
-1247 KFPNQGSNYGFM
+1247 
-1259 LFDPANGWLTETQLE
+1259 
-1274 QVPDFKAHNGDKY
+1274 
-1287 LAALYRVNGEGYDV
+1287 
-1301 SQNNWLYSPA
+1301 
-1311 LSGDEQEITFWVK
+1311 
-1324 NYNDGQTIHEE
+1324 
-1335 NFSVLYS
+1335 
-1342 TTDDKRESFVKLG
+1342 
-1355 ETYSITS
+1355 SIT
-1362 GAWEQIKV
+1362 
-1370 ELPAG
+1370 
-1375 TKYFAINHNT
+1375 
-1385 PTWNNPFFFMID
+1385 
-1397 DITYSCGAGEVKG
+1397 
-1410 YNIYRDGQLIGNVE
+1410 
-1424 ANVRS
+1424 
-1429 FIDKQIL
+1429 
-1436 QDADKHLYGV
+1436 
-1446 TAVYAA
+1446 TAVA
-1452 EESEATL
+1452 STSCQK
-1459 THTVTGIN
+1459 TRRT
-1467 GLTLGG
+1467 
-1473 PAFDV
+1473 
-1478 YSPDGIR
+1478 SPTSAR
-1485 VAKGV
+1485 ARSVWVALMLP
-1490 KNLKSLKKGV
+1490 N
-1500 YIVNGQKVVVK
+1500 

>member
-1 MAIGVAASVLLLPL
+1 MAIGVVASVLLLPL
-15 NAKAQKTPSGLK
+15 NAKAQKTPAGLK

-39 KMTPAERQAKINE
+39 KMTPAERQAKMNE
-52 HIAKHP
+52 HIAKRP

-268 TAEEILVGPT
+268 TAEETLVGPT

-581 PGMFNDNDGYARIL
+581 PGMFNDNDGFARIL

-838 RLGGYLNPEKIT
+838 SL
-850 YTLAESDG
+850 
-858 ADFKPTYTP
+858 
-867 VDETTGKTFFDY
+867 
-879 AVNPND
+879 
-885 GAEQTVKTLFVKAK
+885 
-899 NSYGESS
+899 
-906 YVPLPSYIQGKP
+906 
-918 YEIPFFASVKN
+918 
-929 YKFYGILWSSWGTGK
+929 
-944 SDFELST
+944 
-951 NSVDND
+951 
-957 GGSFYIVSKNKEDI
+957 
-971 AYLGSGKIRLGGVDA
+971 
-986 PKLMFHHKAAE
+986 
-997 GSNAKITVEVETPD
+997 
-1011 GVSHV
+1011 
-1016 AGVIDYAN
+1016 
-1024 LEADQWHASGI
+1024 
-1035 DLSPWANEPFIT
+1035 
-1047 FDFAVQAEAYKDL
+1047 
-1060 YIDRLFIRDTQTDDL
+1060 
-1075 NAEIEAP
+1075 
-1082 ETVLKGGK
+1082 
-1090 AKVSVRVN
+1090 
-1098 NFGENAANNYKV
+1098 
-1110 KLYANDELVETKK
+1110 
-1123 MTETLGA
+1123 
-1130 YDFTDVVFD
+1130 
-1139 FQSNKLDQNEAVE
+1139 
-1152 LKAEVE
+1152 
-1158 YAYDLNEDD
+1158 
-1167 NVVSTNVKY
+1167 
-1176 LTSEKPKPESAEAVL
+1176 
-1191 TEEGVNLTWT
+1191 
-1201 PVSTDTDTETKT
+1201 
-1213 ESFENATSWSQDNFG
+1213 
-1228 DFTSEA
+1228 
-1234 VNAGTTGG
+1234 
-1242 VFEKY
+1242 
-1247 KFPNQGSNYGFM
+1247 
-1259 LFDPANGWLTETQLE
+1259 GWLSQPREDHLHPRRVGWSRLQ
-1274 QVPDFKAHNGDKY
+1274 AH
-1287 LAALYRVNGEGYDV
+1287 LHPSR
-1301 SQNNWLYSPA
+1301 
-1311 LSGDEQEITFWVK
+1311 
-1324 NYNDGQTIHEE
+1324 
-1335 NFSVLYS
+1335 
-1342 TTDDKRESFVKLG
+1342 
-1355 ETYSITS
+1355 
-1362 GAWEQIKV
+1362 
-1370 ELPAG
+1370 
-1375 TKYFAINHNT
+1375 
-1385 PTWNNPFFFMID
+1385 
-1397 DITYSCGAGEVKG
+1397 
-1410 YNIYRDGQLIGNVE
+1410 RDH
-1424 ANVRS
+1424 R
-1429 FIDKQIL
+1429 
-1436 QDADKHLYGV
+1436 QDL
-1446 TAVYAA
+1446 
-1452 EESEATL
+1452 L
-1459 THTVTGIN
+1459 
-1467 GLTLGG
+1467 
-1473 PAFDV
+1473 
-1478 YSPDGIR
+1478 
-1485 VAKGV
+1485 
-1490 KNLKSLKKGV
+1490 
-1500 YIVNGQKVVVK
+1500 

>member
-39 KMTPAERQAKINE
+39 KMTPAERQAKMNE

-135 VKKQFLDEFFRA
+135 VKKQFQDEFFRA

-248 SDNILYGIAEDGN
+248 SDNVLYGIAEDGN

-486 LTYDIKRYPEGKVIK
+486 LTYNIKRYPEGKVIK

-602 FNDWLVSPAL
+602 FDDWLVSPAL
-612 HVKANHKY
+612 HVKANHQY

-750 GFQLRRTGQVVAEI
+750 GFLLRRTGQVVAEI
-764 PAAAPGSKVT
+764 PAAPGSKVT

-779 ATNGINVYSVAAV
+779 AVNGINVYSVAAV

-808 GEDAPVAPV
+808 GEDAPVTPI

-867 VDETTGKTFFDY
+867 VGETTGKTFFDY

-1035 DLSPWANEPFIT
+1035 DLSPWANEPFVT

-1123 MTETLGA
+1123 MSETLGA

-1139 FQSNKLDQNEAVE
+1139 FQSNKLDQNESVE

-1191 TEEGVNLTWT
+1191 TEEGVSLTWT
-1201 PVSTDTDTETKT
+1201 PVSTDTETKT

-1259 LFDPANGWLTETQLE
+1259 LFDPANGWLTEKQLE

-1342 TTDDKRESFVKLG
+1342 TTDNKRESFVKLG

-1467 GLTLGG
+1467 GLTLSGS
-1473 PAFDV
+1473 AFDV

>member
-39 KMTPAERQAKINE
+39 KMTPAERQAKMNE

-135 VKKQFLDEFFRA
+135 VKKQFQDEFFRA

-166 WGTDMIYFYHYDT
+166 WGTDIIYFYHYDT

-248 SDNILYGIAEDGN
+248 SDNVLYGIAEDGN

-346 KAADGAPAA
+346 KAAA

-486 LTYDIKRYPEGKVIK
+486 LTYNIKRYPEGKVIK

-514 EGETAVYGYGITP
+514 EGETAVYGYDITP

-602 FNDWLVSPAL
+602 FDDWLVSPAL
-612 HVKANHKY
+612 HVKANHQY

-779 ATNGINVYSVAAV
+779 AVNGINVYSVAAV

-808 GEDAPVAPV
+808 GEDAPVTPV

-867 VDETTGKTFFDY
+867 VGETTGKTFFDY

-1110 KLYANDELVETKK
+1110 KLYANDELVEAKK
-1123 MTETLGA
+1123 MSETLGA

-1139 FQSNKLDQNEAVE
+1139 FQSNKLDQNESVE

-1191 TEEGVNLTWT
+1191 TEEGVSLTWT
-1201 PVSTDTDTETKT
+1201 PVSTDTETKT

-1259 LFDPANGWLTETQLE
+1259 LFDPANGWLTEKQLE

-1342 TTDDKRESFVKLG
+1342 TTDNKRESFVKLG

-1467 GLTLGG
+1467 GLTLSGS
-1473 PAFDV
+1473 AFDV

>member
-39 KMTPAERQAKINE
+39 KMTPAERQAKMNE

-135 VKKQFLDEFFRA
+135 VKKQFQDEFFRA

-248 SDNILYGIAEDGN
+248 SDNVLYGIAEDGN

-424 TITIIVS
+424 TITIVVS

-501 TGHVGTMFEDTLP
+501 TGHVGTIFEDTLP

-725 GALSTQITFTAPTK
+725 GALATQITFTAPTK

-808 GEDAPVAPV
+808 GEDAPVTPV

-850 YTLAESDG
+850 YT
-858 ADFKPTYTP
+858 P
-867 VDETTGKTFFDY
+867 VGETTGKTFFDY

-1035 DLSPWANEPFIT
+1035 DLSPWANEPFFT

-1139 FQSNKLDQNEAVE
+1139 FQSNKLDQNESVE

-1191 TEEGVNLTWT
+1191 TEEGVSLTWT
-1201 PVSTDTDTETKT
+1201 PVSTDTETKT

-1397 DITYSCGAGEVKG
+1397 DITYSCGAGKVKG

>member
-39 KMTPAERQAKINE
+39 KMTPAERQAKMNE

-248 SDNILYGIAEDGN
+248 SDNVLYGIAEDGN

-370 HIQFTAPSKNF
+370 HIQFTAPNKNF

-612 HVKANHKY
+612 HVKANHQY

-826 SIRFNWEAPARG
+826 SIRFNWEAPAKG

-867 VDETTGKTFFDY
+867 VGETTGKTFFDY

-929 YKFYGILWSSWGTGK
+929 YKFYGILWSSWGTSK

-1024 LEADQWHASGI
+1024 LEADQWYASGI

-1123 MTETLGA
+1123 MPETLGA

-1191 TEEGVNLTWT
+1191 TEEGVSLTWT
-1201 PVSTDTDTETKT
+1201 PVSTDTETKT

-1342 TTDDKRESFVKLG
+1342 TDDKRESFVKLG

-1397 DITYSCGAGEVKG
+1397 DITYSCGAGKVKG

-1473 PAFDV
+1473 SAFDV

>member
-39 KMTPAERQAKINE
+39 KMTPAERQAKMNE

-135 VKKQFLDEFFRA
+135 VKKQFQDEFFRA

-602 FNDWLVSPAL
+602 FDDWLVSPAL
-612 HVKANHKY
+612 HVKANHQY

-750 GFQLRRTGQVVAEI
+750 GFLLRRTGQVVAEI
-764 PAAAPGSKVT
+764 PAAPGSKVT

-779 ATNGINVYSVAAV
+779 AVNGINVYSVAAV

-808 GEDAPVAPV
+808 GEDAPVTPV

-867 VDETTGKTFFDY
+867 VGETTGKTFFDY

-1123 MTETLGA
+1123 MSETLGA

-1191 TEEGVNLTWT
+1191 TEEGVSLTWT
-1201 PVSTDTDTETKT
+1201 PVSTDTETKT

-1473 PAFDV
+1473 SAFDV

>member
-39 KMTPAERQAKINE
+39 KMTPAERQAKMNE

-135 VKKQFLDEFFRA
+135 VKKQFQDEFFRA

-418 LNKGYN
+418 LNKGY
-424 TITIIVS
+424 ITIIVS

-602 FNDWLVSPAL
+602 FDDWLVSPAL
-612 HVKANHKY
+612 HVKANHQY

-808 GEDAPVAPV
+808 GEDAPVTPV

-867 VDETTGKTFFDY
+867 VGETTGKTFFDY

-1191 TEEGVNLTWT
+1191 TEEGVSLTWT
-1201 PVSTDTDTETKT
+1201 PVSTDTETKT

-1473 PAFDV
+1473 SAFDV

>member
-39 KMTPAERQAKINE
+39 KMTPAERQAKMNE

-135 VKKQFLDEFFRA
+135 VKKQFQDEFFRA

-370 HIQFTAPSKNF
+370 HIQFTAPNKNF

-612 HVKANHKY
+612 HVKANHQY

-779 ATNGINVYSVAAV
+779 AVNGINVYSVAAV

-850 YTLAESDG
+850 YT
-858 ADFKPTYTP
+858 P
-867 VDETTGKTFFDY
+867 VGETTGKTFFDY

-1139 FQSNKLDQNEAVE
+1139 FQSNKLDQNESVE

-1191 TEEGVNLTWT
+1191 TEEGVSLTWT
-1201 PVSTDTDTETKT
+1201 PVSTDTETKT

-1342 TTDDKRESFVKLG
+1342 TTDNKRESFIKLG

-1473 PAFDV
+1473 SAFDV

>member
-15 NAKAQKTPSGLK
+15 NAKAQETPSGLK

-39 KMTPAERQAKINE
+39 KMTPAERQAKMNE

-135 VKKQFLDEFFRA
+135 VKKQFQDEFFRA

-248 SDNILYGIAEDGN
+248 SDNVLYGIAEDGN

-312 KSTLYT
+312 KSTLYI

-486 LTYDIKRYPEGKVIK
+486 LTYNIKRYPEGKVIK

-514 EGETAVYGYGITP
+514 EGETASLWSYGITP

-612 HVKANHKY
+612 HVKANHQY

-646 PEAMTKTLM
+646 SEAMTKTLM

-764 PAAAPGSKVT
+764 PAAAPG
-774 FTDNT
+774 
-779 ATNGINVYSVAAV
+779 
-792 NDKGA
+792 
-797 SFYCTPVAIYV
+797 
-808 GEDAPVAPV
+808 
-817 KKNTETRDN
+817 R
-826 SIRFNWEAPARG
+826 R
-838 RLGGYLNPEKIT
+838 
-850 YTLAESDG
+850 
-858 ADFKPTYTP
+858 
-867 VDETTGKTFFDY
+867 
-879 AVNPND
+879 
-885 GAEQTVKTLFVKAK
+885 
-899 NSYGESS
+899 
-906 YVPLPSYIQGKP
+906 
-918 YEIPFFASVKN
+918 
-929 YKFYGILWSSWGTGK
+929 
-944 SDFELST
+944 
-951 NSVDND
+951 
-957 GGSFYIVSKNKEDI
+957 
-971 AYLGSGKIRLGGVDA
+971 
-986 PKLMFHHKAAE
+986 
-997 GSNAKITVEVETPD
+997 
-1011 GVSHV
+1011 
-1016 AGVIDYAN
+1016 
-1024 LEADQWHASGI
+1024 
-1035 DLSPWANEPFIT
+1035 
-1047 FDFAVQAEAYKDL
+1047 
-1060 YIDRLFIRDTQTDDL
+1060 
-1075 NAEIEAP
+1075 
-1082 ETVLKGGK
+1082 
-1090 AKVSVRVN
+1090 
-1098 NFGENAANNYKV
+1098 
-1110 KLYANDELVETKK
+1110 
-1123 MTETLGA
+1123 
-1130 YDFTDVVFD
+1130 
-1139 FQSNKLDQNEAVE
+1139 
-1152 LKAEVE
+1152 
-1158 YAYDLNEDD
+1158 
-1167 NVVSTNVKY
+1167 
-1176 LTSEKPKPESAEAVL
+1176 
-1191 TEEGVNLTWT
+1191 
-1201 PVSTDTDTETKT
+1201 
-1213 ESFENATSWSQDNFG
+1213 
-1228 DFTSEA
+1228 
-1234 VNAGTTGG
+1234 
-1242 VFEKY
+1242 
-1247 KFPNQGSNYGFM
+1247 
-1259 LFDPANGWLTETQLE
+1259 
-1274 QVPDFKAHNGDKY
+1274 
-1287 LAALYRVNGEGYDV
+1287 
-1301 SQNNWLYSPA
+1301 
-1311 LSGDEQEITFWVK
+1311 
-1324 NYNDGQTIHEE
+1324 
-1335 NFSVLYS
+1335 
-1342 TTDDKRESFVKLG
+1342 
-1355 ETYSITS
+1355 
-1362 GAWEQIKV
+1362 
-1370 ELPAG
+1370 
-1375 TKYFAINHNT
+1375 
-1385 PTWNNPFFFMID
+1385 
-1397 DITYSCGAGEVKG
+1397 
-1410 YNIYRDGQLIGNVE
+1410 
-1424 ANVRS
+1424 
-1429 FIDKQIL
+1429 
-1436 QDADKHLYGV
+1436 
-1446 TAVYAA
+1446 
-1452 EESEATL
+1452 
-1459 THTVTGIN
+1459 
-1467 GLTLGG
+1467 
-1473 PAFDV
+1473 
-1478 YSPDGIR
+1478 
-1485 VAKGV
+1485 
-1490 KNLKSLKKGV
+1490 
-1500 YIVNGQKVVVK
+1500 

>member
-39 KMTPAERQAKINE
+39 KMTPAERQAKMNE

-114 TWGAET
+114 TWSAET

-135 VKKQFLDEFFRA
+135 VKKQFQDEFFRA

-248 SDNILYGIAEDGN
+248 SDNVLYGIAEDGN

-602 FNDWLVSPAL
+602 FDDWLVSPAL
-612 HVKANHKY
+612 HVKANHQY

-867 VDETTGKTFFDY
+867 VGETTGKTFFDY
-879 AVNPND
+879 AVNSND
-885 GAEQTVKTLFVKAK
+885 GAEQTVKTLFVNAK

-1139 FQSNKLDQNEAVE
+1139 FQSNKLDQNESVE

-1201 PVSTDTDTETKT
+1201 PVSTDTETKT

-1259 LFDPANGWLTETQLE
+1259 LFDPANGWLTEKQLE

-1342 TTDDKRESFVKLG
+1342 TTDNKRESFVKLG

-1473 PAFDV
+1473 SAFDV

>member
-39 KMTPAERQAKINE
+39 KMTPAERQAKMNE
-52 HIAKHP
+52 HITKHP

-135 VKKQFLDEFFRA
+135 VKKQFQDEFFRA

-248 SDNILYGIAEDGN
+248 SDNVLYGIAEDGN

-381 AGGNLTDSKLTYTI
+381 AGGNLTDSKLIYTI

-581 PGMFNDNDGYARIL
+581 PGMFNDNDGYVRIL

-602 FNDWLVSPAL
+602 FDDWLVSPAL
-612 HVKANHKY
+612 HVKANHQY

-779 ATNGINVYSVAAV
+779 AVNGINVYSVAAV
-792 NDKGA
+792 NDQGA

-808 GEDAPVAPV
+808 GEDAPVTPV

-867 VDETTGKTFFDY
+867 VGETTGKTFFDY

-957 GGSFYIVSKNKEDI
+957 GGSFYI

-1123 MTETLGA
+1123 MSETLGA
-1130 YDFTDVVFD
+1130 YEFTEVVFD

-1191 TEEGVNLTWT
+1191 TEEGVSLTWT
-1201 PVSTDTDTETKT
+1201 PVSTDSETKT

-1259 LFDPANGWLTETQLE
+1259 AFDPANGWLTEAQLE
-1274 QVPDFKAHNGDKY
+1274 QVPDFKAHDGDKY

-1429 FIDKQIL
+1429 FTDKQIL

-1473 PAFDV
+1473 SAFDV

>member
-39 KMTPAERQAKINE
+39 KMTPAERQAKMNE
-52 HIAKHP
+52 HITKHP

-135 VKKQFLDEFFRA
+135 VKKQFQDEFFRA

-248 SDNILYGIAEDGN
+248 SDNVLYGIAEDGN

-395 LNDKEEIAKGGTKPG
+395 LNDKEEITKGGTKPG

-424 TITIIVS
+424 TITIVVS

-612 HVKANHKY
+612 HVKANHQY

-655 PQTMIKRSDFEA
+655 PQTMIKRTDFEA

-725 GALSTQITFTAPTK
+725 GALSTLITFTAPTK

-797 SFYCTPVAIYV
+797 SFYCTPVAVYV
-808 GEDAPVAPV
+808 GEDAPVTPV

-826 SIRFNWEAPARG
+826 SVRFNWEAPARG

-867 VDETTGKTFFDY
+867 VGETIFDY

-957 GGSFYIVSKNKEDI
+957 GGSFYIVSRNKEDI

-1123 MTETLGA
+1123 MSETLGA

-1139 FQSNKLDQNEAVE
+1139 FQSNKLDQNESVE

-1191 TEEGVNLTWT
+1191 TEEGVSLTWT
-1201 PVSTDTDTETKT
+1201 PVSTDTETKT

-1259 LFDPANGWLTETQLE
+1259 LFDPANGWLTEKQLE

-1342 TTDDKRESFVKLG
+1342 TTDNKRESFVKLG

-1370 ELPAG
+1370 ELPVG

-1467 GLTLGG
+1467 GLTLSGS
-1473 PAFDV
+1473 AFDV

>member
-15 NAKAQKTPSGLK
+15 NAKVQKTPSGLK

-39 KMTPAERQAKINE
+39 KMTPAERQAKMNE

-135 VKKQFLDEFFRA
+135 VKKQFQDEFFRA

-318 VDLATGQLTEIGDFA
+318 VDLATGQLTEIGGFA

-346 KAADGAPAA
+346 KAADGAPAT

-381 AGGNLTDSKLTYTI
+381 AGSNLTDSKLTYTI
-395 LNDKEEIAKGGTKPG
+395 LNDKKEIAKGGTKPG

-612 HVKANHKY
+612 HVKANHQY

-826 SIRFNWEAPARG
+826 SIRFNWEAPAKG

-867 VDETTGKTFFDY
+867 VGETTGKTFFDY

-885 GAEQTVKTLFVKAK
+885 GAEQTVKTIFVKAK

-944 SDFELST
+944 FEFST

-1130 YDFTDVVFD
+1130 YEFTDVVFD

-1167 NVVSTNVKY
+1167 NVASTNVKY

-1191 TEEGVNLTWT
+1191 TEEGVSLTWT
-1201 PVSTDTDTETKT
+1201 PVSTDTETKT

-1259 LFDPANGWLTETQLE
+1259 LFDPAKGWLTETQLE

-1452 EESEATL
+1452 EESEAAL

-1473 PAFDV
+1473 SAFDV

>member
-1 MAIGVAASVLLLPL
+1 MAIGVVASVLLLPL

-39 KMTPAERQAKINE
+39 KMTPAERQAKMNE

-135 VKKQFLDEFFRA
+135 VKKQFQDEFFRA

-370 HIQFTAPSKNF
+370 HIQFTAPNKNF

-677 ETIYLGFHALSVKPE
+677 ETIYLGFHALSMKPE

-808 GEDAPVAPV
+808 GEDAPVTPI
-817 KKNTETRDN
+817 KRTR
-826 SIRFNWEAPARG
+826 
-838 RLGGYLNPEKIT
+838 KH
-850 YTLAESDG
+850 
-858 ADFKPTYTP
+858 
-867 VDETTGKTFFDY
+867 ETTPSASIGKHPQEVAWVAISTPRRSLTPSPSRMEPTSSPLTPQS
-879 AVNPND
+879 ARPQ
-885 GAEQTVKTLFVKAK
+885 ARPSLTTLSIPTTEQ
-899 NSYGESS
+899 SR
-906 YVPLPSYIQGKP
+906 P
-918 YEIPFFASVKN
+918 
-929 YKFYGILWSSWGTGK
+929 
-944 SDFELST
+944 
-951 NSVDND
+951 
-957 GGSFYIVSKNKEDI
+957 
-971 AYLGSGKIRLGGVDA
+971 
-986 PKLMFHHKAAE
+986 
-997 GSNAKITVEVETPD
+997 
-1011 GVSHV
+1011 
-1016 AGVIDYAN
+1016 
-1024 LEADQWHASGI
+1024 
-1035 DLSPWANEPFIT
+1035 
-1047 FDFAVQAEAYKDL
+1047 
-1060 YIDRLFIRDTQTDDL
+1060 
-1075 NAEIEAP
+1075 
-1082 ETVLKGGK
+1082 
-1090 AKVSVRVN
+1090 
-1098 NFGENAANNYKV
+1098 
-1110 KLYANDELVETKK
+1110 
-1123 MTETLGA
+1123 
-1130 YDFTDVVFD
+1130 
-1139 FQSNKLDQNEAVE
+1139 
-1152 LKAEVE
+1152 
-1158 YAYDLNEDD
+1158 
-1167 NVVSTNVKY
+1167 
-1176 LTSEKPKPESAEAVL
+1176 
-1191 TEEGVNLTWT
+1191 
-1201 PVSTDTDTETKT
+1201 
-1213 ESFENATSWSQDNFG
+1213 
-1228 DFTSEA
+1228 
-1234 VNAGTTGG
+1234 
-1242 VFEKY
+1242 
-1247 KFPNQGSNYGFM
+1247 
-1259 LFDPANGWLTETQLE
+1259 
-1274 QVPDFKAHNGDKY
+1274 
-1287 LAALYRVNGEGYDV
+1287 
-1301 SQNNWLYSPA
+1301 
-1311 LSGDEQEITFWVK
+1311 
-1324 NYNDGQTIHEE
+1324 
-1335 NFSVLYS
+1335 
-1342 TTDDKRESFVKLG
+1342 
-1355 ETYSITS
+1355 
-1362 GAWEQIKV
+1362 
-1370 ELPAG
+1370 
-1375 TKYFAINHNT
+1375 
-1385 PTWNNPFFFMID
+1385 
-1397 DITYSCGAGEVKG
+1397 
-1410 YNIYRDGQLIGNVE
+1410 
-1424 ANVRS
+1424 
-1429 FIDKQIL
+1429 
-1436 QDADKHLYGV
+1436 
-1446 TAVYAA
+1446 
-1452 EESEATL
+1452 
-1459 THTVTGIN
+1459 
-1467 GLTLGG
+1467 
-1473 PAFDV
+1473 
-1478 YSPDGIR
+1478 
-1485 VAKGV
+1485 
-1490 KNLKSLKKGV
+1490 
-1500 YIVNGQKVVVK
+1500 